1 MPIEEPDGGW
11 PEDCRSS
18 SGGVMRVESSESRF
32 SRDVAPVG
40 RETPQTLTATVASA
54 SKQAAISVVTTEGDR
69 VTISARESTTVAF
82 AGYGADGRVTS
93 GVGYVGSS
101 MSASISVE
109 GDLNRRELRDL
120 RKVLHAVS
128 RAVDSGNAE
137 RLAHRLSRPDLSSIE
152 SVGAS
157 VSFQQF
163 AVARTAPVPSAETP
177 PVPTSPEPGDGAS
190 AEEITAL

>member
-1 MPIEEPDGGW
+1 
-11 PEDCRSS
+11 
-18 SGGVMRVESSESRF
+18 MRVESSESRF
-32 SRDVAPVG
+32 SRDAAPVG
-40 RETPQTLTATVASA
+40 KETPQTLTATVASA

-93 GVGYVGSS
+93 GLGYVRSS
-101 MSASISVE
+101 MSASMSVE

-120 RKVLHAVS
+120 RKVVHAVS

-137 RLAHRLSRPDLSSIE
+137 RLAHRLSRPDLSSVE

-157 VSFQQF
+157 VLFQQF
-163 AVARTAPVPSAETP
+163 AVTRTASAPPAEHPPDPTSAEP
-177 PVPTSPEPGDGAS
+177 ADDALPDEIGA
-190 AEEITAL
+190 L